1 LQPRL
6 SCARPSLPSPAAPR
20 RKLSLNLSLQGTSED
35 VTILDLSSTG
45 MLIETGDAIAPF
57 DYLEVAL
64 PEAEPAQ
71 ALVLWNSGRYYG
83 CEFKNRLSQAV
94 VSAAQLRSAPLA
106 VLDQPP
112 AVPEPAIGPTRIA
125 AGNFDRRAITPAA
138 IPSAPGDFGEPALDR
153 EKAPLGVRLRVIFGS
168 APLDGG
174 MARQSDDPTSVDR
187 SELRLQQNWGAAISN
202 MAVRAGPGPE
212 KL

>member
-1 LQPRL
+1 MTILARLQTT
-6 SCARPSLPSPAAPR
+6 PAADRRHAPR
-20 RKLSLNLSLQGTSED
+20 RKLSLNLSLQGSSED

-45 MLIETGDAIAPF
+45 MLIETGAAIAPF

-94 VSAAQLRSAPLA
+94 VSAAQLRSAPLT
-106 VLDQPP
+106 VVDQPP
-112 AVPEPAIGPTRIA
+112 AVPEPAIGPTRSA
-125 AGNFDRRAITPAA
+125 AGNFDRPAIARAA
-138 IPSAPGDFGEPALDR
+138 IPSAPGDFGEPAFDR

-168 APLDGG
+168 AIILW
-174 MARQSDDPTSVDR
+174 AFILWT
-187 SELRLQQNWGAAISN
+187 AAWL
-202 MAVRAGPGPE
+202 VRAMTQPQ
-212 KL
+212 